1 MSDVLR
7 SHIIRLA
14 YTREDLR
21 PHLLSVIKS
30 ARGFPSP
37 QSLQDYLGDH
47 PNAEKDKH
55 WVEKSKQDGPSKPKS
70 TGKPNQRER
79 NKGKKKPR
87 IWSPPAST
95 KPNPKVEEAKKALAK
110 APSHIVTEAIVQ
122 IVSPKVAEKV
132 SAAPPDVQKFV
143 YDHGHRNKVIKETA
157 AAFEKGVESLH
168 VAVKSTLK
176 DVKTTV
182 THAGPGL
189 KKMLSNQDLSED
201 EEVAIKKVVS
211 HVADA
216 VTAALSDAKPMRGIA
231 KSLGNTFLKSITDKL
246 VASASKEINTLLE
259 AGSLASRLWSTFAGK
274 KAGQDEDPTEAFAL
288 LVSDMMTKALKDGMS
303 DDDLLDA
310 LGNAA

>member
-1 MSDVLR
+1 MPDVLR
-7 SHIIRLA
+7 DHIIRLA

-21 PHLLSVIKS
+21 PHLLSVIKT
-30 ARGFPSP
+30 ARGFSSP

-55 WVEKSKQDGPSKPKS
+55 WVEKPKQDGSAKPK
-70 TGKPNQRER
+70 
-79 NKGKKKPR
+79 
-87 IWSPPAST
+87 IWPPPASA

-110 APSHIVTEAIVQ
+110 APSHIITEAVVQ

-189 KKMLSNQDLSED
+189 KKMISNQDLSPD
-201 EEVAIKKVVS
+201 EETAIKKVVS

-216 VTAALSDAKPMRGIA
+216 VTAALSDAKPMQGIA
-231 KSLGNTFLKSITDKL
+231 KSLGHAFLKSITDKL
-246 VASASKEINTLLE
+246 VASATKEINTLLE

-310 LGNAA
+310 LGDAA